1 MLSALRVLNLKLF
14 HPVFP
19 PEKPNFCVI
28 TICQNLTHTHTV
40 SPYLISLFR
49 AQKVFGHMLWQHVGD
64 ERFVPTPHLKHLL
77 LLIVHTNLPQE
88 QFPGLELQ
96 LHTAGQIEG
105 IKSHICYLASKFY
118 LTNVSNAFFFPV
130 TGSFPLCVM
139 IFKAVADKLWVSEV
153 WYSVGAQEKVTHMA
167 SKDVEGDHHD
177 NYHHGHEVLG
187 GHYRCSA
194 NTKIDTE

>member
-28 TICQNLTHTHTV
+28 TICQNLTHTQTV

-64 ERFVPTPHLKHLL
+64 QRFVPTPHLKHLL

-96 LHTAGQIEG
+96 LHTAGRIEG
-105 IKSHICYLASKFY
+105 IKSHICYLASKLY
-118 LTNVSNAFFFPV
+118 LTNVSNAFFFSCDRKLSSMCDDFQGCSRQAV
-130 TGSFPLCVM
+130 GQWGVIQCGRTGKS
-139 IFKAVADKLWVSEV
+139 DS
-153 WYSVGAQEKVTHMA
+153 
-167 SKDVEGDHHD
+167 
-177 NYHHGHEVLG
+177 HGEQ
-187 GHYRCSA
+187 RCRRRSSWQLSSWSWGTWRA
-194 NTKIDTE
+194 L